1 MEDDG
6 ERVSRPWARIFDL
19 ILSQYGGYD
28 DEKILD
34 LTLERVLQMVEV
46 IWERRKEESQ
56 GNQIVRLQELELAV
70 KYLAMSNAVAAQ
82 SKKGAKWLEGFV
94 RKMDFL
100 KSVQMDVP
108 EDPEQEE
115 KNLPSTSQV
124 MAAFGAGADGQVAK
138 RVT

>member
-1 MEDDG
+1 MEDDS

-28 DEKILD
+28 DEKILS

-46 IWERRKEESQ
+46 IWERRREEAQ
-56 GNQIVRLQELELAV
+56 AHQIVRLQELELAV
-70 KYLAMSNAVAAQ
+70 KYVSMSNAVAAQ

-94 RKMDFL
+94 RKMDFV
-100 KSVQMDVP
+100 KSVRDP
-108 EDPEQEE
+108 ETPEQEE
-115 KNLPSTSQV
+115 ENLPSTSQV
-124 MAAFGAGADGQVAK
+124 MAAFGAGADGQVGK